1 MSRRSNQ
8 KNQPQT
14 KTQKPKLA
22 QELIIDSED
31 TYKDIDNIFYV
42 HPSHLNT
49 IKSLQNGQF
58 TSVTIKNTPVDDITP
73 FFLLNLF
80 TKMKVGATAEIII
93 YEPVSVMQVYD
104 ARQVEANAK
113 LAGFADIKVNE
124 RNYVDSVSQKKSDTL
139 AVTFVRPQKRG
150 STEVLATVNIEK
162 LENITNSS
170 KRSNSK
176 KVRGKN

>member
-1 MSRRSNQ
+1 MS
-8 KNQPQT
+8 
-14 KTQKPKLA
+14 KTRMQETN
-22 QELIIDSED
+22 ELIIDSED
-31 TYKDIDNIFYV
+31 TYGGLDNIFYV

-49 IKSLQNGQF
+49 IKSLQNNQF
-58 TSVTIKNTPVDDITP
+58 TSVKIKNTPVDDITP

-139 AVTFVRPQKRG
+139 VVTFVRPAKRG
-150 STEVLATVNIEK
+150 STEINVVSVEK
-162 LENITNSS
+162 SEKDINSSSS

>member
-1 MSRRSNQ
+1 MS
-8 KNQPQT
+8 KHQT
-14 KTQKPKLA
+14 PETN
-22 QELIIDSED
+22 ELIIDSED
-31 TYKDIDNIFYV
+31 TYGGLDNIFYV

-49 IKSLQNGQF
+49 IKSLQNNQF

-162 LENITNSS
+162 FENITNSS